1 MSSEDELY
9 GEARANADAG
19 YKEMADAYAPPP
31 KEEEKTFGD
40 DMDSLKDVAS
50 ELTGEREERHPVGI
64 LQPAIDKIVEAER
77 KAEAELEQY
86 YRAEN
91 DWWTPDMY
99 SRGIDD

>member
-1 MSSEDELY
+1 VPRGAADGKGKDMS
-9 GEARANADAG
+9 G
-19 YKEMADAYAPPP
+19 KEKY
-31 KEEEKTFGD
+31 
-40 DMDSLKDVAS
+40 L
-50 ELTGEREERHPVGI
+50 PVGI